1 MCEYFEQLLRLDR
14 EGSHSYLKWW
24 EYFYK
29 EYRDLIRIPTSF
41 IPSIKQVLFPKLFS
55 VSVEGAT
62 DPTGIGCALR
72 LTKDG
77 VQVAHLQAET
87 KLLRNKTKCSPP
99 DLFLEDKLF
108 LLGHSHSLALV
119 SCGLGMLSSSSQ
131 APVVSQT
138 TVSTDLL
145 QTLQVLSDLV
155 VKDVRHHLVGLAVLV
170 VPLPVQKPVR
180 DLVLAGILKIT
191 C

>member
-1 MCEYFEQLLRLDR
+1 M
-14 EGSHSYLKWW
+14 
-24 EYFYK
+24 
-29 EYRDLIRIPTSF
+29 
-41 IPSIKQVLFPKLFS
+41 
-55 VSVEGAT
+55 
-62 DPTGIGCALR
+62 
-72 LTKDG
+72 
-77 VQVAHLQAET
+77 
-87 KLLRNKTKCSPP
+87 RNKTNCSPP

-119 SCGLGMLSSSSQ
+119 SSGLGMLSSSSQ